1 MIIGTKEMLM
11 NANSDLILQNQI
23 LQTLKYRLFLKLK
36 VSIKQ
41 LIDIKRPNKIK
52 ILKTWWHRE
61 VGSVQLKD

>member
-23 LQTLKYRLFLKLK
+23 LQTPKFRLFLKLK
-36 VSIKQ
+36 VSIKL
-41 LIDIKRPNKIK
+41 LIDIKRLNKIK
-52 ILKTWWHRE
+52 ILKTWWRRE

>member
-11 NANSDLILQNQI
+11 NAYSDLILQNQI

-52 ILKTWWHRE
+52 ILKT
-61 VGSVQLKD
+61 